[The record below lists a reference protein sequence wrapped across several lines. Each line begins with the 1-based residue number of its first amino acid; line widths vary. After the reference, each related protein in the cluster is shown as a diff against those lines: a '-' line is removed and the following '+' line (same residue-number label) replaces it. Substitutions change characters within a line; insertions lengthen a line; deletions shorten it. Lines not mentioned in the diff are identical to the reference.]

1 LIYLDHNAT
10 TPVHPCV
17 INAMAPF
24 LRVYWG
30 NPSSPHR
37 VGREARL
44 AIDRAK
50 ERIAQCLGCR
60 RAELVFTAG
69 GTEADNLAIR
79 GVAGALK
86 GRGNHVVT
94 TAIEHHAVL
103 HTCKALEADGF
114 RTTYLPVDS
123 NGVVNVDAL
132 VRSLTP
138 ETILVSVM
146 HANNETGVIQ
156 PVEHIAEEVRKR
168 GIIFHIDAVQTAG
181 KIPFQISRLGAH
193 LVAISGHKVY
203 GPKGIGILYIE
214 QGTPLLPLITGGA
227 QENGLRAGTENVAA
241 IVGLSEAIVLADSA
255 LKTEEHRLSRLR
267 DQLES
272 RLHKNL
278 SGFIVNGGSVPR
290 VPNTSNLSFH
300 RVDGESI
307 VLALELSDICI
318 STGSAC
324 STGDP
329 EPSHVL
335 LAMGLSPE
343 RAQGS
348 IRVSLGKETEEKD
361 IEVTVGALVTA
372 IGKLRNISSVS

>member
-1 LIYLDHNAT
+1 MAT
-10 TPVHPCV
+10 
-17 INAMAPF
+17 F

-37 VGREARL
+37 VGREARF
-44 AIDRAK
+44 AVDRAK

-60 RAELVFTAG
+60 PTELVFTAG

-79 GVAGALK
+79 GVVGALK
-86 GRGNHVVT
+86 GRGNHIVT
-94 TAIEHHAVL
+94 TAIEHHAIL
-103 HTCKALEADGF
+103 NTCKALEADGF

-123 NGVVNVDAL
+123 NGVVDVDAL
-132 VRSLTP
+132 VGSLSS

-156 PVEHIAEEVRKR
+156 PVEHISEEVRKR
-168 GIIFHIDAVQTAG
+168 GIVFHVDAVQTAG
-181 KIPFQISRLGAH
+181 KIPLHLDKLGAH
-193 LVAISGHKVY
+193 LVSFSGHKIY
-203 GPKGIGILYIE
+203 GPKGIGMLYIKP
-214 QGTPLLPLITGGA
+214 GTPLLPLITGGA
-227 QENGLRAGTENVAA
+227 QENSLRAGTENVAA
-241 IVGLSEAIVLADSA
+241 IGGLSEALALADST
-255 LKTEEHRLSRLR
+255 LKTEEQRLSRLR
-267 DQLES
+267 DRFEA
-272 RLHKNL
+272 RLL
-278 SGFIVNGGSVPR
+278 TSLTGVTVNGGSVPR

-307 VLALELSDICI
+307 ALALELRDICI

-348 IRVSLGKETEEKD
+348 IRVSLGKETKEEE
-361 IEVTVGALVTA
+361 IEVTVDALVTA
-372 IGKLRNISSVS
+372 TGKLREISSVC